1 MSGGL
6 EPFRKDAPY
15 SKTLVP
21 WERTDQAIRRMLED
35 YGAVGVQWT
44 NYRGK
49 ETLGFI
55 VEIKV
60 KGVLKEIRVM
70 VQPPIVETMD
80 RRGEAKRNKNQ
91 EYRMLYYWLKSKL
104 EAIKWKME
112 SFEDEFLSKIRID
125 TPQGPT
131 TIGEI
136 LVKMIAED
144 KLLALP
150 YAPEAPPR

>member
-15 SKTLVP
+15 SHTTVP
-21 WERTDQAIRRMLED
+21 WEKTDLAIRRLLDD
-35 YGAVGVQWT
+35 YGAVGVRWT
-44 NYRGK
+44 AYRGK
-49 ETLGFI
+49 DTLEFI
-55 VEIKV
+55 VETKV
-60 KGVLKEIRVM
+60 RGVLKEISVA
-70 VQPPIVETMD
+70 VQPPTVEKMD
-80 RRGEAKRNKNQ
+80 RRGDMQRNKNQ

-104 EAIKWKME
+104 EAIKWKMV
-112 SFEDEFLSKIRID
+112 SFEDEFLSKIKMH
-125 TPQGPT
+125 TPSGDT

-150 YAPEAPPR
+150 YRPEAS